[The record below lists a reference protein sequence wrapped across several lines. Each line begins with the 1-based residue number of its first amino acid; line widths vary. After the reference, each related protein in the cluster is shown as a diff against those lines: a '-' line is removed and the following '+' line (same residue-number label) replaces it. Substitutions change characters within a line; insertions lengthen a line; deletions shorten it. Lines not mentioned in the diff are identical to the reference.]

1 MARSGAAASSRQER
15 IRDLLLEHGTVR
27 SDELAK
33 ILDVSVM
40 TIYRDLDTLADQGWL
55 RKTRGGATV
64 QRSALFELNVRAR
77 LEENRSL
84 KTAIGAA
91 AATLISHGDAVILD
105 DSTSAL
111 AMVEPI
117 KEIGPITLVTNFRK
131 IIDATVDH
139 PGIDLIVLGGQYHPS
154 YDSFFGPSTVDSLAD
169 LYADIAFVSAS
180 AVNGNQCL
188 HPIPE
193 AIAVKKA
200 MLAAATAKVL
210 LLDHSKFAKRALHR
224 FAAIEDF
231 DVIVVDADI
240 SDAHLSQL
248 REQVERVVVADRE
261 PRSAVNPDAD

>member
-1 MARSGAAASSRQER
+1 M
-15 IRDLLLEHGTVR
+15 R

-33 ILDVSVM
+33 IFDVSVM
-40 TIYRDLDTLADQGWL
+40 TIYRDLDTMSEQGWL

-77 LEENRSL
+77 LEENRTL
-84 KTAIGAA
+84 KTAIGMA

-139 PGIDLIVLGGQYHPS
+139 ADIDLMALGGRYHPS
-154 YDSFFGPSTVDSLAD
+154 YDSFFGPTTVDSLTN
-169 LYADIAFVSAS
+169 LYADLAFVSAS
-180 AVNGNQCL
+180 AVNGDQCL
-188 HPIPE
+188 HPVPE

-200 MLAAATAKVL
+200 MLAAATTKVL
-210 LLDHSKFAKRALHR
+210 LLDHSKFDKRALHR
-224 FAAIEDF
+224 FASLGDF
-231 DVIVVDADI
+231 DVIVVDADT
-240 SDAHLSQL
+240 DEDHLNML
-248 REQVERVVVADRE
+248 REQVDRVLVASDR
-261 PRSAVNPDAD
+261 PQDADALPAE